1 MILCLDGEVVWSNL
15 DHYASADGLAIFLR
29 SGFRGAGPV
38 SSSLPLLLAASR
50 LPPAVKSRAD
60 EATPRGQRR
69 SGEEIDDIV
78 IPQVDR
84 GEDEGSDDRTKEIEE
99 PPGVTIG

>member
-1 MILCLDGEVVWSNL
+1 MILCLDGEVVWRFS
-15 DHYASADGLAIFLR
+15 HFFR
-29 SGFRGAGPV
+29 SGFREAAPF
-38 SSSLPLLLAASR
+38 SASLSLLAASR
-50 LPPAVKSRAD
+50 FPPAVKSRAD
-60 EATPRGQRR
+60 EAAPCGQRR

-84 GEDEGSDDRTKEIEE
+84 GEDEGADHRTKEIEE